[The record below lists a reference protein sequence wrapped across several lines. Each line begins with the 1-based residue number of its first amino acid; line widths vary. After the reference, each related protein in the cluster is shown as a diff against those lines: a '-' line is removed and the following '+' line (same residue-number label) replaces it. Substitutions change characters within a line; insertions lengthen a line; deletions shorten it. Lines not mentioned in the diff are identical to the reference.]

1 MRKLKFQ
8 LDRKSL
14 EINYKLSSF
23 DRYKNIVMK
32 YGITVRKI
40 KKMTSK
46 KNHIEAARIAT
57 RTKLVSTENLYSEI
71 GWEKLGTI

>member
-40 KKMTSK
+40 KKNDIEK
-46 KNHIEAARIAT
+46 KITLKRLELQHE
-57 RTKLVSTENLYSEI
+57 LS
-71 GWEKLGTI
+71 